1 MSNIQV
7 SQSNSSNGTLAEM
20 TMVLSDVLEASVLKQ
35 GSQAE
40 IEQNTSVNNFQNQMT
55 STGNVDDEVT
65 KQENESFWD
74 KLVGDVIDVCMA
86 VFIVSQAACGDL
98 AGAAVGTA
106 LLVAKLTGAFSD
118 LTNSIASSLE
128 NDGMS
133 SKWANVISDAITL
146 VIGIAAGLAVGGT
159 GMLAEKGMAK
169 ISETVGKDAA
179 EVGAKAA
186 DSALEEGTEMTDFS
200 ADSTDESTTAN
211 ETTSKEK
218 EGGKET
224 AKPKSAGKRLAAYS
238 TMAGSSALGQVAGNF
253 AQNFAEI
260 VDPNNKKLVELI
272 TLLLELTV
280 VIGGSVGGAYYSLSS
295 LGGDTAQIVSGVS
308 KGIQGGADVALGGV
322 GVASGITTE
331 QLANTGADITQ
342 DSSFSKMI
350 NHMSQENFTTGKQSI
365 QMMEQMLQETD
376 LLFAAQTAAAQAMV

>member
-1 MSNIQV
+1 MSNMQV

-40 IEQNTSVNNFQNQMT
+40 IEQNTSVNNFQNQIA

-65 KQENESFWD
+65 KQDNESFWD
-74 KLVGDVIDVCMA
+74 KLIGDVIDVCMA
-86 VFIVSQAACGDL
+86 VFIVSQVACGDL
-98 AGAAVGTA
+98 AGAAVGTV
-106 LLVAKLTGAFSD
+106 LLVAKLSGAFND
-118 LTNSIASSLE
+118 LTTSIASSLE

-133 SKWANVISDAITL
+133 SKWANVIADAITI
-146 VIGIAAGLAVGGT
+146 VVGIAAGLAVGGT
-159 GMLAEKGMAK
+159 GMLAEKGVAK
-169 ISETVGKDAA
+169 ISEKVGAEAA
-179 EVGAKAA
+179 EVGVKAA

-200 ADSTDESTTAN
+200 ADSTDESTTVN
-211 ETTSKEK
+211 ETTSNEK
-218 EGGKET
+218 EG

-238 TMAGSSALGQVAGNF
+238 AMSGSSALGQVSGNF

-280 VIGGSVGGAYYSLSS
+280 AVGGSIGGACYSLSS
-295 LGGDTAQIVSGVS
+295 LGGETAQIVNGVS
-308 KGIQGGADVALGGV
+308 KGIQGGSDILLGEV
-322 GVASGITTE
+322 GIASGITTE
-331 QLANTGADITQ
+331 QLSDTGADLTQ
-342 DSSFSKMI
+342 DKGFSKM
-350 NHMSQENFTTGKQSI
+350 NNQMAQDNFTTGKQSI
-365 QMMEQMLQETD
+365 QMMEQMLKETD

>member
-1 MSNIQV
+1 MSNMQV
-7 SQSNSSNGTLAEM
+7 SQSNSANGTLSEM

-40 IEQNTSVNNFQNQMT
+40 IEQHTSVNNFLNQMT
-55 STGNVDDEVT
+55 STGSVDDEVT
-65 KQENESFWD
+65 KQDNESFWD
-74 KLVGDVIDVCMA
+74 KLIGDVIDVCMA
-86 VFIVSQAACGDL
+86 VFIVSQVACGDL
-98 AGAAVGTA
+98 AGAAVGTV
-106 LLVAKLTGAFSD
+106 LLVAKLSGAFND
-118 LTNSIASSLE
+118 LTTSIASSLE

-133 SKWANVISDAITL
+133 SKWANVIADAITI
-146 VIGIAAGLAVGGT
+146 VVGIAAGLAVGGT
-159 GMLAEKGMAK
+159 GMLAEKGVAK
-169 ISETVGKDAA
+169 ISEKVGKDAA
-179 EVGAKAA
+179 EVGVKAA

-218 EGGKET
+218 EGSKEG

-238 TMAGSSALGQVAGNF
+238 AMSGSSALGQVSGNF

-280 VIGGSVGGAYYSLSS
+280 AVGGSIGGACYSLSS
-295 LGGDTAQIVSGVS
+295 LGGDTAQMVSGVS
-308 KGIQGGADVALGGV
+308 KGIQGGSDIVLGGV
-322 GVASGITTE
+322 GIASGITTE
-331 QLANTGADITQ
+331 QLAHTGADIAQ
-342 DSSFSKMI
+342 DSGFSKMI

-376 LLFAAQTAAAQAMV
+376 LLFAAQTAAAQAMI